1 MSTSSLKPFEWKDIV
16 TEMNKYKEDYITN
29 QKWKTKEQYGDN
41 IVFGTPF
48 SQEIITKETILLTT
62 KMNAAV
68 SYFKNFYTEFA
79 PNQKFSKNDVE
90 FIVKEIIDEAEHKIN
105 LHEMDERHKELRKNN
120 PNIDKYIQSLFDRGP
135 YPY

>member
-1 MSTSSLKPFEWKDIV
+1 MTSLKPFEWKDIV
-16 TEMNKYKEDYITN
+16 AEINKYKEDYITN
-29 QKWKTKEQYGDN
+29 QKWKTKEQYSKN
-41 IVFGTPF
+41 QIFAIPF
-48 SQEIITKETILLTT
+48 SEEIISKETILLTT

-79 PNQKFSKNDVE
+79 PNQKFSKNYVE

-120 PNIDKYIQSLFDRGP
+120 PNIDAYIHSLFDRGP
-135 YPY
+135 YPV